1 MNVTRFD
8 PFNELVDDLFKGF
21 LVRPLAYEGRDGALP
36 RMKVDVTEKNGAYT
50 VTAEL
55 PGVKKEEIQVSID
68 GAQVT
73 LAAEVKREKE
83 VAQDERVLHTER
95 TFGKVTRS
103 FSLPQEVDEALTA
116 GAFGARKQRH
126 ACVISDHRITGP
138 PRRRLCLQLQLC
150 PHSSPPEASFPPAPA
165 PCG

>member
-1 MNVTRFD
+1 MANNITRYD
-8 PFNELVDDLFKGF
+8 PFNDLVDDFFKGF
-21 LVRPLAYEGRDGALP
+21 LVRPVAYEGGRGTESLA
-36 RMKVDVTEKNGAYT
+36 RMKVDVAEKNGAYT

-103 FSLPQEVDEALTA
+103 FSLPQEVDEAKAEAKYRDGVLELTLPKKA
-116 GAFGARKQRH
+116 AAQRKQ
-126 ACVISDHRITGP
+126 ITI
-138 PRRRLCLQLQLC
+138 Q
-150 PHSSPPEASFPPAPA
+150 
-165 PCG
+165 